1 MTLAEALDV
10 CVAAGL
16 RAGKAR
22 GQWVDLEAMREEL
35 DDEALGAP
43 VRLVT
48 LRSGA
53 REIRPAAGGMSLL
66 VQAASP
72 AHAAARD

>member
-1 MTLAEALDV
+1 MTLAEALDE

-22 GQWVDLEAMREEL
+22 GQWVDLAVMREEL
-35 DDEALGAP
+35 DEEALGAP

-53 REIRPAAGGMSLL
+53 REIRPAAGGMSLV
-66 VQAASP
+66 VQPGAPASG
-72 AHAAARD
+72 AAAD